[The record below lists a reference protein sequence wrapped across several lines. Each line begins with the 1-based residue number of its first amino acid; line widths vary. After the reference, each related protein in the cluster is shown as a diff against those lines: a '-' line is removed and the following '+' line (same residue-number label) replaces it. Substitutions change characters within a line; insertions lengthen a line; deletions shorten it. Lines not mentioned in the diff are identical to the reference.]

1 MDKRTFVFYVA
12 SRNPRRNLPG
22 YNLKISIHE
31 IVNNLPTMV
40 GMVSVNT
47 ASYKGKVSEVMNHL
61 VSEVMNHLGR
71 NGYIDSSFADGY
83 YKENDS
89 FQIVRI

>member
-1 MDKRTFVFYVA
+1 MDKRTFIFYVA

-31 IVNNLPTMV
+31 IVNNLPTMI
-40 GMVSVNT
+40 GMVSMNT
-47 ASYKGKVSEVMNHL
+47 ASYKGEVHEVMNYL
-61 VSEVMNHLGR
+61 SRIGVI
-71 NGYIDSSFADGY
+71 GYQFVDGY

-89 FQIVRI
+89 FQIVGI